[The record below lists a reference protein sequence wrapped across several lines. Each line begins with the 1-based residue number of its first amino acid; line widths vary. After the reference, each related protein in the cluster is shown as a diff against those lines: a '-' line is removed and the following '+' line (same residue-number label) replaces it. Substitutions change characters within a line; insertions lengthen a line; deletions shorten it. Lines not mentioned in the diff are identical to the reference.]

1 MDQIVISTACLTSG
15 DSSAASLRTRIDTMG
30 PVPSSAS
37 QQLDLQAL
45 YGGEE
50 NCVATFTIAIASF
63 HVVHV
68 ASPFETIH
76 PMGSNPKRLP
86 SL

>member
-1 MDQIVISTACLTSG
+1 MIWLQFQGFFAVFYACFIFLQQ
-15 DSSAASLRTRIDTMG
+15 
-30 PVPSSAS
+30 AS